1 MKSLHNYCEYRMDV
15 LCHYDVDSLW
25 IGWAPL
31 LCGPSLRILRI
42 QIRSCLSNSYT
53 ELFVPPMGKSILSL
67 MAESQQYC
75 SVVRFEWCCKVLFVV
90 LPKYN
95 RFWTVF
101 LNMHLISV
109 QKVSF
114 KLCGGWRES
123 IEWQRLYRFFP
134 HWENKDPLQ
143 TLSVRKNLQD

>member
-1 MKSLHNYCEYRMDV
+1 M
-15 LCHYDVDSLW
+15 
-25 IGWAPL
+25 
-31 LCGPSLRILRI
+31 
-42 QIRSCLSNSYT
+42 T
-53 ELFVPPMGKSILSL
+53 
-67 MAESQQYC
+67 ESQQYC

-143 TLSVRKNLQD
+143 TLSVRKKSTGLRLLHVKSSKRLCRKHPRFISPFQYLLRVHTQNGTHFFLTSSEG